1 MKIDNPQSTI
11 QMNHPSYSAIFQQFS
26 QFDDPYNDVAKHD
39 LLALGVTTEMIPDL
53 IETILDEK
61 YYGDDDSYEGFPHL
75 YAYIAL
81 GQLKTSA
88 AIDGL
93 ILGVKK
99 WAHSDW
105 FEWFCEDMP
114 DIFGEIGPV
123 AIPSLIELLQDKN
136 SSFDARTSALHY
148 LLPISAAHPEERVRC
163 IAAIVREL
171 EHFEDNDP
179 ELNGYIVMYLVA
191 DYKAIEAAPL
201 IEAAYASGRVDP
213 SFIGDWEDVQV
224 EFGLIPERTT
234 PRPNYFGLDRK
245 SMFGKQASLLD
256 SYVENKENRIK
267 NTNAKKK
274 AKRKQEKKARQKN
287 RRK

>member
-1 MKIDNPQSTI
+1 MT
-11 QMNHPSYSAIFQQFS
+11 HPSYPAILQQFS
-26 QFDDPYNDVAKHD
+26 QFEDPYNDITKHD

-53 IETILDEK
+53 IATILDEK
-61 YYGDDDSYEGFPHL
+61 YYDDNDAYEGFPHL

-81 GQLKTSA
+81 GQLKTTA

-114 DIFGEIGPV
+114 DIFGALGPI
-123 AIPSLIELLQDKN
+123 AIPQLIELLQDK
-136 SSFDARTSALHY
+136 SLTFDARTSALHY
-148 LLPISAAHPEERVRC
+148 LLPISVAHPEERDRC
-163 IAAIVREL
+163 VAALVSEL
-171 EHFEDNDP
+171 AKFEENDP

-191 DYKAIEAAPL
+191 DYKEIAAVPI
-201 IEAAYASGRVDP
+201 IEAAYAADRVDC
-213 SFIGDWEDVQV
+213 SFIGDWEDVQL
-224 EFGLIPERTT
+224 EFGLITERTT
-234 PRPNYFGLDRK
+234 PRPNYFGLDRQR
-245 SMFGKQASLLD
+245 MFGKQASLLD
-256 SYVENKENRIK
+256 TYVDTTAKRLENAA
-267 NTNAKKK
+267 AKKK